1 MNFLVRKIHKYL
13 SFFIS
18 VQLLLWTISGIYF
31 AFNKIELVRGEQYL
45 KKTEESYD
53 LSIFNFKID
62 KASDI
67 DFQKR
72 LGKEIII
79 INSNDSVRY
88 LDKFGMPVKK
98 MSSIEAMESVINQ
111 TSLTPLIAE
120 EVLNEK
126 AGSEFRGRS
135 LPIYRV
141 KTKSKDDSKINVYIN
156 MYSGNVV
163 AIRSDKW
170 RIWDLMWSLHIMDWK
185 ERDNIDNLFLK
196 IFSILALVSSLTGIM
211 LFFKLDF
218 KKSSI

>member
-53 LSIFNFKID
+53 LSIFDFKID

-141 KTKSKDDSKINVYIN
+141 KTKSKDDYKINVYIN
-156 MYSGNVV
+156 MYSGDVV

-170 RIWDLMWSLHIMDWK
+170 KIWDLMWGLHIMDWK

>member
-88 LDKFGMPVKK
+88 LDKFGIPVKK

-135 LPIYRV
+135 LPIYKV

-156 MYSGNVV
+156 MYSGDVV

-170 RIWDLMWSLHIMDWK
+170 RIWDLMWGLHIMDWK

>member
-126 AGSEFRGRS
+126 VGSEFRGRS

-141 KTKSKDDSKINVYIN
+141 KTKSKDDYKINVYIN

>member
-126 AGSEFRGRS
+126 VGSEFRGRS
-135 LPIYRV
+135 LPIYKV

-156 MYSGNVV
+156 MYSGDVV

-170 RIWDLMWSLHIMDWK
+170 RIWDLMWGLHIMDWK

>member
-88 LDKFGMPVKK
+88 LDKFGIPVKK

-126 AGSEFRGRS
+126 VGSEFRGRS

-141 KTKSKDDSKINVYIN
+141 KTKSKDDYKINVYIN
-156 MYSGNVV
+156 MYSGDVV

-170 RIWDLMWSLHIMDWK
+170 RIWDLMWGLHIMDWK

>member
-135 LPIYRV
+135 LPIYKV

-156 MYSGNVV
+156 MYSGDVV

-170 RIWDLMWSLHIMDWK
+170 RIWDLMWGLHIMDWK

>member
-53 LSIFNFKID
+53 LSIFDFKID

-126 AGSEFRGRS
+126 VGSEFRGRS

-141 KTKSKDDSKINVYIN
+141 KTKSKDDYKINVYIN
-156 MYSGNVV
+156 MYSGDVV

-170 RIWDLMWSLHIMDWK
+170 KIWDLMWGLHIMDWK

>member
-53 LSIFNFKID
+53 LSIFDFKID

-170 RIWDLMWSLHIMDWK
+170 RIWDLMWGLHIMDWK
-185 ERDNIDNLFLK
+185 ERDNIDNIFLK

>member
-53 LSIFNFKID
+53 LSIFDFKID

-126 AGSEFRGRS
+126 VGSEFRGRS

-156 MYSGNVV
+156 MYSGDVV

-170 RIWDLMWSLHIMDWK
+170 RIWDLMWGLHIMDWK

>member
-53 LSIFNFKID
+53 LSIFDFKID

-88 LDKFGMPVKK
+88 LDKFGIPVKK

>member
-98 MSSIEAMESVINQ
+98 MSSIEAIESVINQ

-141 KTKSKDDSKINVYIN
+141 KTKSKDDYKINVYIN

>member
-88 LDKFGMPVKK
+88 LDKFGIPVKK

-141 KTKSKDDSKINVYIN
+141 KTKSKDDYKINVYIN
-156 MYSGNVV
+156 MYSGDVV

-170 RIWDLMWSLHIMDWK
+170 RIWDLMWGLHIMDWK

>member
-126 AGSEFRGRS
+126 VGSEFRGRS

-141 KTKSKDDSKINVYIN
+141 KTKSKDDYKINVYIN
-156 MYSGNVV
+156 MYSGDVV

>member
-53 LSIFNFKID
+53 LSIFDFKID

-88 LDKFGMPVKK
+88 LDKFGIPVKK

-135 LPIYRV
+135 LPIYKV

-156 MYSGNVV
+156 MYSGDVV

-170 RIWDLMWSLHIMDWK
+170 RIWDLMWGLHIMDWK

>member
-53 LSIFNFKID
+53 LSIFDFKID

-88 LDKFGMPVKK
+88 LDKFGIPVKK

-126 AGSEFRGRS
+126 VGSEFRGRS

-141 KTKSKDDSKINVYIN
+141 KTKSKDDYKINVYIN
-156 MYSGNVV
+156 MYSGDVV

-170 RIWDLMWSLHIMDWK
+170 RIWDLMWGLHIMDWK

>member
-53 LSIFNFKID
+53 LSIFDFKID

-126 AGSEFRGRS
+126 VGSEFRGRS

-170 RIWDLMWSLHIMDWK
+170 RIWDLMWGLHIMDWK

>member
-53 LSIFNFKID
+53 LSIFDFKID

-141 KTKSKDDSKINVYIN
+141 KTKSEDDSKINVYIN

>member
-126 AGSEFRGRS
+126 VGSEFRGRS

-156 MYSGNVV
+156 MYSGDVV

-170 RIWDLMWSLHIMDWK
+170 RIWDLMWGLHIMDWK

>member
-126 AGSEFRGRS
+126 VGSEFRGRS

-170 RIWDLMWSLHIMDWK
+170 RIWDLMWGLHIMDWK

>member
-53 LSIFNFKID
+53 LSIFDFKID

-135 LPIYRV
+135 LPIYKV

-156 MYSGNVV
+156 MYSGDVV

-170 RIWDLMWSLHIMDWK
+170 RIWDLMWGLHIMDWK

>member
-53 LSIFNFKID
+53 LSIFDFKID

-98 MSSIEAMESVINQ
+98 MSSIEAIESVINQ
-111 TSLTPLIAE
+111 TSLTPLIAK

-141 KTKSKDDSKINVYIN
+141 KTKSKDDYKINVYIN
-156 MYSGNVV
+156 MYSGDVV

-170 RIWDLMWSLHIMDWK
+170 RIWDLMWGLHIMDWK

>member
-135 LPIYRV
+135 LPIYKV

-170 RIWDLMWSLHIMDWK
+170 RIWDLMWGLHIMDWK

>member
-126 AGSEFRGRS
+126 VW
-135 LPIYRV
+135 I
-141 KTKSKDDSKINVYIN
+141 
-156 MYSGNVV
+156 
-163 AIRSDKW
+163 
-170 RIWDLMWSLHIMDWK
+170 
-185 ERDNIDNLFLK
+185 
-196 IFSILALVSSLTGIM
+196 
-211 LFFKLDF
+211 
-218 KKSSI
+218 

>member
-156 MYSGNVV
+156 MYSGDVV

-170 RIWDLMWSLHIMDWK
+170 RIWDLMWGLHIMDWK